1 MPTPQDEHSSFE
13 LLAVELLCADIFYVD
28 EFLFGPMKITL
39 LGTGTPTPSLRRM
52 SSGYMVEI
60 EDDVILLDH
69 GPGSHHRL
77 LESGKK
83 SVDVS
88 HVFFTHLH
96 YDHTADYVRLMLNRW
111 DQGGGIVPD
120 LKVYGPVGTEHFSE
134 RLFGEDGAFALD
146 IRARTELETSL
157 SYYKTRGGVLPRP
170 RPNPVVKEIKARET
184 VETDRWRLS
193 SAPVPHAQPILTCFA
208 YRIDS
213 NEGSVVYTGDS
224 APSST
229 LNRLAKDCDVL
240 IHMCQ
245 RIDGTELSEEA
256 KRFSSSHLD
265 VARTA
270 AASGAKSVVVSHVTD
285 QMDAVGVK
293 ESLMREMV
301 QHYDGNIIWGE
312 DLMQIP
318 VSGPT
323 PRPLI

>member
-1 MPTPQDEHSSFE
+1 MD
-13 LLAVELLCADIFYVD
+13 
-28 EFLFGPMKITL
+28 ITL

-60 EDDVILLDH
+60 EGDVILLDH

-77 LESGKK
+77 LEAGKRA
-83 SVDVS
+83 VDVT
-88 HVFFTHLH
+88 HIFFTHLH
-96 YDHTADYVRLMLNRW
+96 YDHTSDFVRLMLNRW
-111 DQGGGIVPD
+111 DQGGGIVDD
-120 LKVYGPVGTEHFSE
+120 LLVYGPVGTEHFSE

-146 IRARTELETSL
+146 IRARTELDASL
-157 SYYKTRGGVLPRP
+157 GYYKARGGVLPRP
-170 RPNPVVKEIKARET
+170 RPNPIVTELKARDSI
-184 VETDRWRLS
+184 ETDRWRLS
-193 SAPVPHAQPILTCFA
+193 SVPVPHAQPILTCFA

-213 NEGSVVYTGDS
+213 DAGSVVYTGDC

-229 LNRLAKDCDVL
+229 LTRLAKDCDVL

-245 RIDGTELSEEA
+245 RIDGTELSEHA
-256 KRFSSSHLD
+256 RRFSSSHLD

-270 AASGAKSVVVSHVTD
+270 AESGAKTVVVSHVTD

-293 ESLMREMV
+293 EYLMREMM
-301 QHYDGNIIWGE
+301 QIYDGHIIWGE

-318 VSGPT
+318 VTGPQ